1 MSSYKVT
8 VSNNNIKV
16 DTNTVKHETKVTT
29 PEYATS
35 LSRVGGQGSKGDS
48 VTNAILDSNTDLI
61 ITITKADGTTSEINA
76 GNLSAVIGT
85 SDISDF
91 DLTTLTSGDIF
102 IYDDTSSKWNNHQ
115 LTTSKVL
122 DIDNTAKAEGA
133 VLVYDAT
140 TAKYIATNRIE
151 NAQTII
157 IGGTF

>member
-29 PEYATS
+29 SEYATS

-48 VTNAILDSNTDLI
+48 VTNAIVDSNTDLI

-76 GNLSAVIGT
+76 GNLEAVIGVA
-85 SDISDF
+85 DF
-91 DLTTLTSGDIF
+91 ADFELSNLTEGEIF
-102 IYDDTSSKWNNHQ
+102 IYDGTAEKWKNHQ

-122 DIDNTAKAEGA
+122 DIDNTNKTDGA
-133 VLVYDAT
+133 VLLYDGTSNKYKAT
-140 TAKYIATNRIE
+140 TQLDNE
-151 NAQTII
+151 NTFI
-157 IGGTF
+157 IGGSF